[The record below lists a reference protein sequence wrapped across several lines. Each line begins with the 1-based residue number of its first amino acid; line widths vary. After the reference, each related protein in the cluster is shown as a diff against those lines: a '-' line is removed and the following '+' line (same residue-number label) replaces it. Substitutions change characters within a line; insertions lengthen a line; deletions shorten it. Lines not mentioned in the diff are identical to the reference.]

1 MKAEEDDML
10 ERCLDH
16 IDTMTSE
23 LLDLQKNLVSIPAL
37 GPLNGGHGEKQKADW
52 LKGRLESMGLGPV
65 RELNAPDQS
74 VPCGYRPNLATV
86 LPGEDNSRTLWII
99 SHIDIVPPGDVSL
112 WDTDPYVLERD
123 GDTLMGRGVEDN
135 QQGMVSSLLLAKALK
150 DLAITPPMNL
160 GLLLV
165 ADEETGSRFGLEY
178 VVREHADLFGKDDL
192 FLVPDSGSADGS
204 AVEVAEKSQ
213 CWIRAEVN
221 GKQCHASSPEQGRN
235 SLVAA
240 ADLILR
246 SRALYDIFDKEDPL
260 FEPPMSTFEPTK
272 KEANVENVNTLPGR
286 DVFYFDCRVLP
297 DYDLDEVLA
306 ELRRMADAVEK
317 ERGVRIV
324 LKVTQREQAASPT
337 PQDSDIVVRIMKAV
351 QKIYQV
357 QPRPVG
363 IGGGTVAAFLRRAGH
378 HAVVWAKIEHTAH
391 QPNETSSIQNTLGDA
406 KVMAAAL
413 LGTD

>member
-1 MKAEEDDML
+1 
-10 ERCLDH
+10 
-16 IDTMTSE
+16 
-23 LLDLQKNLVSIPAL
+23 
-37 GPLNGGHGEKQKADW
+37 
-52 LKGRLESMGLGPV
+52 
-65 RELNAPDQS
+65 
-74 VPCGYRPNLATV
+74 
-86 LPGEDNSRTLWII
+86 
-99 SHIDIVPPGDVSL
+99 
-112 WDTDPYVLERD
+112 
-123 GDTLMGRGVEDN
+123 
-135 QQGMVSSLLLAKALK
+135 
-150 DLAITPPMNL
+150 
-160 GLLLV
+160 
-165 ADEETGSRFGLEY
+165 
-178 VVREHADLFGKDDL
+178 
-192 FLVPDSGSADGS
+192 
-204 AVEVAEKSQ
+204 
-213 CWIRAEVN
+213 
-221 GKQCHASSPEQGRN
+221 
-235 SLVAA
+235 
-240 ADLILR
+240 
-246 SRALYDIFDKEDPL
+246 
-260 FEPPMSTFEPTK
+260 
-272 KEANVENVNTLPGR
+272 LPGR

-324 LKVTQREQAASPT
+324 LEVTQREQAASPT